1 MLKNLVVSFF
11 FHYIVYI
18 NIKKIIIMGLNKELF
33 NSIRER
39 ELSEESVLD
48 KLCREMQEV
57 AGLEH
62 RETVKQIIEGLK
74 PKENGTGK

>member
-1 MLKNLVVSFF
+1 
-11 FHYIVYI
+11 
-18 NIKKIIIMGLNKELF
+18 MGLNKELF

-62 RETVKQIIEGLK
+62 RETVKQIIEVLK

>member
-1 MLKNLVVSFF
+1 
-11 FHYIVYI
+11 
-18 NIKKIIIMGLNKELF
+18 MGLNKELL